1 MTLELAGA
9 FPASYAEARERF
21 VAQARHAGREV
32 ESHVHPQLRG
42 VNGEALAIDV
52 VLLGSADAE
61 GLLVLSSAM
70 HGVEGFAG
78 SGCQVALMQDPLFA
92 DSLARSATAVLF
104 VHAVNPYGF
113 SHLRRANED
122 NVDLNRNFR
131 DFAATPTAN
140 VAYAEV
146 HRLVVPDTWPPPPEN
161 AQAIGA
167 YVARHGMRQ
176 LQAAVSSGQAEFAD
190 GLFYAGRAPTW
201 SNTVLRDALARH
213 GCARQRLCWIDLH
226 TGLGAWGN
234 GEKILNGPND
244 TRSLARARQWFGDDV
259 TSMYDDS
266 SSSALLTGASFHAA
280 LQACPGV
287 EFTGLTLEFGTQSY
301 RDVFDA
307 LRAEQWLVNH
317 PQTDDAIRQAIKRRL
332 RDAFYDERDVWKGMV
347 YGQARA
353 VVLQALRGLAAASI
367 GSEST

>member
-1 MTLELAGA
+1 
-9 FPASYAEARERF
+9 
-21 VAQARHAGREV
+21 
-32 ESHVHPQLRG
+32 
-42 VNGEALAIDV
+42 
-52 VLLGSADAE
+52 
-61 GLLVLSSAM
+61 
-70 HGVEGFAG
+70 
-78 SGCQVALMQDPLFA
+78 
-92 DSLARSATAVLF
+92 
-104 VHAVNPYGF
+104 
-113 SHLRRANED
+113 
-122 NVDLNRNFR
+122 
-131 DFAATPTAN
+131 
-140 VAYAEV
+140 
-146 HRLVVPDTWPPPPEN
+146 
-161 AQAIGA
+161 
-167 YVARHGMRQ
+167 MRQ

>member
-1 MTLELAGA
+1 MTLELAAA
-9 FPASYAEARERF
+9 FPATYAEARERF
-21 VAQARHAGREV
+21 VAQARHAGCEV
-32 ESHVHPQLRG
+32 ESHVHPRLRG
-42 VNGEALAIDV
+42 ANGEALAIDG
-52 VLLGSADAE
+52 VLLGASDAE
-61 GLLVLSSAM
+61 GLLVLSSGM

-92 DSLARSATAVLF
+92 DALARSATAVLF
-104 VHAVNPYGF
+104 VHALNPYGF

-122 NVDLNRNFR
+122 NVDMNRNFR
-131 DFAATPTAN
+131 DFAAAPTAN
-140 VAYAEV
+140 AAYAEV

-190 GLFYAGRAPTW
+190 GLFYAGRAPAW

-213 GCARQRLCWIDLH
+213 GSARKRLGWIDLH
-226 TGLGAWGN
+226 TGLGAWGQ

-244 TRSLARARQWFGDDV
+244 TRSLARARQWFGADV

-280 LQACPGV
+280 VQACPGV

-317 PQTDDAIRQAIKRRL
+317 PQTDDATRQSIKRRL

-347 YGQARA
+347 YGQARTA
-353 VVLQALRGLAAASI
+353 VLQALRGLAAAST
-367 GSEST
+367 GSDSI

>member
-317 PQTDDAIRQAIKRRL
+317 RQTDDAIRQAIKRRL

>member
-32 ESHVHPQLRG
+32 ESHVHPLLRG

-317 PQTDDAIRQAIKRRL
+317 RQTDDAIRQAIKRRL